1 MSPWGKLKSTEWTFL
16 QSMETKSFNPHPH
29 QTCDCPGGD
38 QCLDPP
44 HVVTPSDNPR
54 SEPHLSGHI
63 FNISADLVNGQL

>member
-1 MSPWGKLKSTEWTFL
+1 MFELDNTFVTLGKLKSTEWTFL
-16 QSMETKSFNPHPH
+16 QSMETKSFNPH
-29 QTCDCPGGD
+29 QTCPGGD

-63 FNISADLVNGQL
+63 LISAQI